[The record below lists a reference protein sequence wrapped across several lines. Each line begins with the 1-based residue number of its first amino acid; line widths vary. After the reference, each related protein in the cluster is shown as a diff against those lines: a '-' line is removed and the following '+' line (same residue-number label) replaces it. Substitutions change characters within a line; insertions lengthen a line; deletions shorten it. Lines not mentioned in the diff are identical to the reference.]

1 MSGWAFF
8 LSTGVSI
15 FLSGICILMPLGF
28 FGGKYKISALIIVF
42 DMLSSNENK
51 EKKVPALTSHSLSSE
66 TWLITGKLLILQAT
80 DVSY

>member
-1 MSGWAFF
+1 
-8 LSTGVSI
+8 
-15 FLSGICILMPLGF
+15 
-28 FGGKYKISALIIVF
+28 
-42 DMLSSNENK
+42 MLSSNENK